1 MRPNGAE
8 LSGQVAIVTGASR
21 GIGRAIALAIAARGG
36 KVLVNYQHNATAA
49 TAVAAAIEAAG
60 GEALAHAADVADEA
74 AVAAMTG
81 ACLER
86 WGRLDMLV
94 NNAGMTDD
102 APFVRLG
109 AGQWHTVINTNLT
122 GAFFCSRAALA
133 PMRAQG
139 YGRIV
144 MIGSL
149 AGLAGNV
156 GQANYAAAKAGLVGL
171 ARSLARETARDGI
184 TVNVVA
190 PGYIET
196 DLLASLPAAR
206 RDWALDAIAMGRFG
220 TAEEVAAAVV
230 FLLTPAASYITGQV
244 LAIDGGWVMP

>member
-1 MRPNGAE
+1 MRFDQWR
-8 LSGQVAIVTGASR
+8 SVID
-21 GIGRAIALAIAARGG
+21 
-36 KVLVNYQHNATAA
+36 
-49 TAVAAAIEAAG
+49 
-60 GEALAHAADVADEA
+60 AD
-74 AVAAMTG
+74 
-81 ACLER
+81 
-86 WGRLDMLV
+86 
-94 NNAGMTDD
+94 
-102 APFVRLG
+102 
-109 AGQWHTVINTNLT
+109 LT
-122 GAFFCSRAALA
+122 GAFLCSRAVLA
-133 PMRAQG
+133 PMRARG

-196 DLLASLPAAR
+196 DLLAALPEAR
-206 RDWALDAIAMGRFG
+206 RQWALDAIAMGRFG
-220 TAEEVAAAVV
+220 TPEEVAAAVV
-230 FLLTPAASYITGQV
+230 FLISPAASYITGQV